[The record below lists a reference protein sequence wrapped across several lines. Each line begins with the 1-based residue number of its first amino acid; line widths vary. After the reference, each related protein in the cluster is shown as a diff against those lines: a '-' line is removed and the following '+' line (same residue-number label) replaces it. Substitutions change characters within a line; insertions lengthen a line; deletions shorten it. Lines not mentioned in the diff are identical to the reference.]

1 MKVHIA
7 LVGLAC
13 NMAFLSHD
21 VIANDININ
30 GFFSA
35 GAGIASF
42 DEEEEAESGALIRGY
57 DEDITFNQETVFGL
71 QVSASIND
79 KLSLT
84 GQLVAQGEESDY
96 TVDAAW
102 AYASYEA
109 SDDLTL
115 RIGRFRTPFY
125 FYSDYLEVGY
135 AYHWITPPEES
146 YSLPFDSLDGVDALW
161 EFPIS
166 QIDASVQVYAGSL
179 NGDFGGGD
187 DPVETEIRDQY
198 GIVLSL
204 NYDWLTL
211 RGSVH
216 SAEASFTNFGDII
229 IDSETG
235 ATVNNLADVLR
246 ASGFSTTA
254 DNLFINESDSSFVQF
269 ALKID
274 WNNILFVTEATS
286 FDTDATVV
294 GKTHRQ
300 YATLGYTM
308 GDVMVHATYSEADDD
323 YSGIAD
329 DIPVTEDGSTDGL
342 ISAVDAISNSL
353 GDKSETTTLGIRYDF
368 SPGAA
373 IKLEWSN
380 IEDELGSDGS
390 LVRFAIDTVF

>member
-1 MKVHIA
+1 MKTHIA

-42 DEEEEAESGALIRGY
+42 DDDEEADSGALLRGY
-57 DEDITFNQETVFGL
+57 EENITFNQETVFGL
-71 QVSASIND
+71 QISTTIND

-84 GQLVAQGEESDY
+84 GQLVAQGIESDY

-125 FYSDYLEVGY
+125 LYSDYLEVGY

-146 YSLPFDSLDGVDALW
+146 YSLPFDSIDGFDALW
-161 EFPIS
+161 EFPINKVDTS
-166 QIDASVQVYAGSL
+166 IQFYAGSL
-179 NGDFGGGD
+179 EDEFGGD
-187 DPVETEIRDQY
+187 NPVETEVRNQY

-211 RGSVH
+211 RGSAH
-216 SAEASFTNFGDII
+216 SAESSFTNFGDVI

-235 ATVNNLADVLR
+235 ATIDDLANILR
-246 ASGFSTTA
+246 ASGFATTA
-254 DNLFINESDSSFVQF
+254 DDLYVEESDFSFVQF
-269 ALKID
+269 ALKVD

-286 FDTDATVV
+286 FDSDAKVI
-294 GKTHRQ
+294 GQTHRQ

-308 GDVMVHATYSEADDD
+308 GDFMVHATYSEADDD

-329 DIPVTEDGSTDGL
+329 DIPVTDDGSTDGL
-342 ISAVDAISNSL
+342 IAAVDAISNSL
-353 GDKSETTTLGIRYDF
+353 GDKSKTRTFGIRYDF

-373 IKLEWSN
+373 IKLEWSE
-380 IEDELGSDGS
+380 IEDDLGADGS